1 MSNSESCVSPDDAYV
16 ASCLTPARR
25 QLFLARGSIS
35 VLCSTR
41 SSVPCDLEGGCVVRP
56 SSAVSFT
63 LQVSKMFRRVAECV
77 RHQGKA
83 NGRSIHCSY
92 AFDSFLRIT
101 VSHSSLLKYNGN
113 DHMSPALRLRSSAL
127 SPRFM
132 YIIRMIQRFISLK
145 VRSTDRSW

>member
-1 MSNSESCVSPDDAYV
+1 MSNSEASASPDDLYV

-56 SSAVSFT
+56 SSAVSFA

-83 NGRSIHCSY
+83 NGRSIHRSC
-92 AFDSFLRIT
+92 AFGSILRT
-101 VSHSSLLKYNGN
+101 HLSHSSLFKG
-113 DHMSPALRLRSSAL
+113 
-127 SPRFM
+127 
-132 YIIRMIQRFISLK
+132 Q
-145 VRSTDRSW
+145 W

>member
-1 MSNSESCVSPDDAYV
+1 MSNSEASVFPDDVYV

-35 VLCSTR
+35 VLYSTR
-41 SSVPCDLEGGCVVRP
+41 SCVPCDLEGGCVVRP

-83 NGRSIHCSY
+83 NSLGIHRSC
-92 AFDSFLRIT
+92 AFDSFLSP
-101 VSHSSLLKYNGN
+101 VQSLKDSDN
-113 DHMSPALRLRSSAL
+113 DRVSPALRYKAL
-127 SPRFM
+127 HCLQDLN
-132 YIIRMIQRFISLK
+132 I
-145 VRSTDRSW
+145 